1 MEQCWSKIL
10 NLLARIVVHAF
21 ALQDFENSGM
31 KGNLGEPVGTR
42 YLPEQLK
49 LIEEAAAALKIQ
61 RCEIIRIGAAIYAN
75 QLLGKDLNH
84 QKTLLDEEGL

>member
-1 MEQCWSKIL
+1 MERCWSKIL
-10 NLLARIVVHAF
+10 NLLASIFVHAN
-21 ALQDFENSGM
+21 ALQDCGNSGI
-31 KGNLGEPVGTR
+31 KDKLGDPIGTR

-84 QKTLLDEEGL
+84 

>member
-1 MEQCWSKIL
+1 
-10 NLLARIVVHAF
+10 
-21 ALQDFENSGM
+21 M
-31 KGNLGEPVGTR
+31 KDNLGEPIGTR

-61 RCEIIRIGAAIYAN
+61 RCEIIRVGAAVYAK

-84 QKTLLDEEGL
+84 